1 MGAEVTGVVART
13 IDQGGF
19 STSQELSPHKV
30 AGGPNNGFDLAR
42 RQIHSK
48 WRRRLNTGWR
58 KAMWWAYCG
67 IEAALMRP
75 LVDPAI
81 PRAIEN
87 AFEI

>member
-1 MGAEVTGVVART
+1 MVDPALAVQNRYFEPRVIG
-13 IDQGGF
+13 
-19 STSQELSPHKV
+19 SV